1 MLRKSLP
8 ILNPSHSFIAAL
20 DENMCVEIIHEAY
33 AKYDIMI
40 PTQMKRKPVTGFRI
54 HQRLEAKVILCTKSY
69 Q

>member
-1 MLRKSLP
+1 
-8 ILNPSHSFIAAL
+8 
-20 DENMCVEIIHEAY
+20 MCVEIIHEAY